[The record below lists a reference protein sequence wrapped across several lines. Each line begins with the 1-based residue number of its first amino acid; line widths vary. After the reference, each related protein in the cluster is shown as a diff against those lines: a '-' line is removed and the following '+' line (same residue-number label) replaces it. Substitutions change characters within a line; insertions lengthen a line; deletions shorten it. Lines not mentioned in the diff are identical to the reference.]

1 MFSRPLSDHAF
12 RNCVAGVL
20 LAGAI
25 VGLIAIRG
33 IDGVLLAIVFVS
45 ILRGMAQR
53 SRYDARS
60 TAKIPPPEPSMV
72 WWRHPVWQYT
82 SLLAFAVGIAFLV
95 WCFYTN
101 PPSN

>member
-1 MFSRPLSDHAF
+1 MFSPPLSDHAF

-25 VGLIAIRG
+25 VGLIAVGG
-33 IDGVLLAIVFVS
+33 IDGALLATVFVS
-45 ILRGMAQR
+45 MLVGMARR

-82 SLLAFAVGIAFLV
+82 SLSAFAVWIAFLV
-95 WCFYTN
+95 WYVYTN
-101 PPSN
+101 PFSN